1 VQTLLHHLTPSS
13 HNATTNLRIV
23 RSFGQYI
30 PFLSMAAGAKWYRS
44 VLQTV
49 PTVKSAKDQ
58 ARKPAKEKGEAS
70 TGTLDE
76 LIAAL

>member
-1 VQTLLHHLTPSS
+1 
-13 HNATTNLRIV
+13 
-23 RSFGQYI
+23 
-30 PFLSMAAGAKWYRS
+30 MAAAAKWYRS

-49 PTVKSAKDQ
+49 PVVKSAKDQ
-58 ARKPAKEKGEAS
+58 ARKPAKEKGEPS